1 MTCVWASALQTNR
14 ALPLQS
20 PDERM
25 TKTLCCDAVA
35 EEIGVTGVAEM
46 ASYTLKEETAFL
58 VLATDG
64 VWEFLTSQS
73 VVDLVS
79 RQGTVSS
86 CRALQQLAGPRSG
99 CLSSVI
105 QPRRAAGR
113 WLVRCGSAAYAGVSR
128 LRS

>member
-1 MTCVWASALQTNR
+1 MTCVRGRALQSNR

-20 PDERM
+20 PDERAAR
-25 TKTLCCDAVA
+25 TLCCDAVA

-79 RQGTVSS
+79 REGTVIS
-86 CRALQQLAGPRSG
+86 CCTLQQLAGPRSG
-99 CLSSVI
+99 CL
-105 QPRRAAGR
+105 
-113 WLVRCGSAAYAGVSR
+113 
-128 LRS
+128 

>member
-1 MTCVWASALQTNR
+1 M
-14 ALPLQS
+14 P
-20 PDERM
+20 
-25 TKTLCCDAVA
+25 AVA

-79 RQGTVSS
+79 MFRG
-86 CRALQQLAGPRSG
+86 
-99 CLSSVI
+99 LST
-105 QPRRAAGR
+105 
-113 WLVRCGSAAYAGVSR
+113 
-128 LRS
+128 

>member
-1 MTCVWASALQTNR
+1 
-14 ALPLQS
+14 
-20 PDERM
+20 M

-79 RQGTVSS
+79 REGIVSF
-86 CRALQQLAGPRSG
+86 CCTLQQLAGSSSG
-99 CLSSVI
+99 CLWVSNSHGK
-105 QPRRAAGR
+105 RSLAC
-113 WLVRCGSAAYAGVSR
+113 LVRVGGLRQCQPLAVMTHVATSR
-128 LRS
+128 TPAIS